1 MTDQPIRDIDVHEMW
16 VNVTEASEMTGYSRD
31 RVQRLA
37 YNNWNLPEED
47 REIVVERR
55 SNGYMIWLPSLL
67 EYSKK
72 PTGTRGGRG
81 PRSKHKH
88 LST

>member
-1 MTDQPIRDIDVHEMW
+1 MAEQPVRDIDVQEIW
-16 VNVTEASEMTGYSRD
+16 VNVTEAAQMTGYSRD

-37 YNNWNLPEED
+37 SNNWNLPEES
-47 REIVVERR
+47 REIQLRR
-55 SNGYMIWLPSLL
+55 HTNGYMIWLPSLI

-81 PRSKHKH
+81 PRTKRKHP
-88 LST
+88 ST